1 LWVSGVKVSSKA
13 HYGLRAMTE
22 LARAY
27 GRGPLALSEV
37 ARAEQLSQGYLE
49 QLIATLRRAGLV
61 EGTRGAAGG
70 YRLSRHPNEITVGQI
85 YRALEG
91 PIAPV
96 ECAEP
101 TYVPGSC
108 DREPACASRPLWQ
121 RVQISIEQVLDSTT
135 LADLYLAPHSAFIGL
150 DQIERSSRK
159 ALCTTT

>member
-1 LWVSGVKVSSKA
+1 
-13 HYGLRAMTE
+13 MTE

-37 ARAEQLSQGYLE
+37 ARAEHLSLGYLE

-70 YRLSRHPNEITVGQI
+70 YRLARHPNEIALGQI
-85 YRALEG
+85 SRALGG

-108 DREPACASRPLWQ
+108 EREPACASRPLWH
-121 RVQISIEQVLDSTT
+121 RVQESI
-135 LADLYLAPHSAFIGL
+135 
-150 DQIERSSRK
+150 
-159 ALCTTT
+159 